1 MHFIKTIFLML
12 LVVIGLDIYQNTKF
26 GWWLICFAPTLWC
39 WPALAFIARRPLGLC
54 LLLFGFVVF
63 LVLHWVAALAT
74 LSAIVLIWM
83 AKTAKTLPPRPK
95 SRVVIKNY
103 HFW

>member
-1 MHFIKTIFLML
+1 MHFTKTIFLML

-39 WPALAFIARRPLGLC
+39 WPAIAFVARRPLGLC
-54 LLLFGFVVF
+54 LLLLCFIAF
-63 LVLHWVAALAT
+63 LVMHWVAALAT
-74 LSAIVLIWM
+74 LCAIVLIWM
-83 AKTAKTLPPRPK
+83 VKTAKTLPPRPK

>member
-39 WPALAFIARRPLGLC
+39 WPVLTFVARRPLEHRS
-54 LLLFGFVVF
+54 V
-63 LVLHWVAALAT
+63 
-74 LSAIVLIWM
+74 
-83 AKTAKTLPPRPK
+83 
-95 SRVVIKNY
+95 
-103 HFW
+103 